1 MSQPGIKTLKRY
13 NPTPAPDR
21 LDSIESRVKD
31 LEAKVLEIESK
42 LEKVLNETDSAS
54 KSDDDR

>member
-13 NPTPAPDR
+13 NPPPAPDR

-42 LEKVLNETDSAS
+42 LEKVLNEN
-54 KSDDDR
+54 